1 MNVTHSLRFRIAFWS
16 VTVALSLSLG
26 MPASAQ
32 ESSSRGQAA
41 VGSLPNTQPLT
52 MTGDIASQLVDGA
65 DRFLLREI
73 ENAEKNREKFWKR
86 DYSSAEAY
94 NAALESNREVL
105 KSRIGLRDVRPQDT
119 EPRFASS
126 TSRSSL
132 VGTGT
137 GYQIHS
143 VTWRS
148 FADNTARG
156 LLLIPTSS
164 DAKTKKAKAQV
175 VAIPDCGITPEQLV
189 GLVPGVAP
197 QLQYARRLAEQGCLV
212 LVPMLVDRS
221 DRLPQLPA
229 REWIYRAGFELGRGM
244 VAYELQEVLAAID
257 WMHRDVSNSGRIG
270 VIGWGEGALL
280 SFYAAAVDPRIDAAC
295 VSGHFTS
302 RNAMWSEPIDRNIFG
317 LLERFGDAE
326 LAAMVAPRALIIE
339 ACQGPETV
347 LKGGKGAPAELR
359 TPRLETVEKEFEKA
373 KELVAGLKEKP
384 VLELAISEKG
394 QGPYGSDAALSA
406 FLRSLNVQYN
416 STNATDLPRVSAE
429 YEKTL
434 ASDHDTAL
442 KEKIYEYDRHS
453 QNLLRDSHYVRQST
467 TVAQFDYSSVDAF
480 EASAK
485 KMREY
490 FYEEVIGRFP
500 NEVMPF
506 NPRSRVFLEQEKWV
520 AHEVVLDVYPDV
532 FAYGLLLLPK
542 DLKPGEK
549 RPVVVCQHGL
559 EGRPQDVIGE
569 KSFDAYKA
577 FAARLAEMGF
587 ITFAP
592 QNLYIFT
599 DRFRSLQRKANPLKK
614 SLFSII
620 TPQHQQIVDW
630 LQTLDCVDPERI
642 GFYGLSYGGKTAM
655 RVPALVTDY
664 KLSICSADF
673 NEWVDKNASTKNPRS
688 YTNFGEYEIFE
699 FNLGGTFNY
708 AEMAALIAPRGFM
721 VERGHF
727 DGVGDD
733 WTVAYEYAKVRYL
746 YASKLKIP
754 EQTEI
759 EWFDGPHTI
768 NGIGTFNFLKRQL
781 NWHPEEIKAAPPQV
795 KKD

>member
-1 MNVTHSLRFRIAFWS
+1 MNLSHSLRFRTACCS
-16 VTVALSLSLG
+16 ATVALSLLLG
-26 MPASAQ
+26 VPSRAQ
-32 ESSSRGQAA
+32 ETASRAKVA

-86 DYSSAEAY
+86 DYSSPDAY
-94 NAALESNREVL
+94 NAALESNRELL
-105 KSRIGLRDVRPQDT
+105 KSRIGLRDTRPQNT

-126 TSRSSL
+126 PSRSSL

-137 GYQIHS
+137 GYEIHS
-143 VTWRS
+143 VTWSS

-164 DAKTKKAKAQV
+164 DGTTKKAKAQI
-175 VAIPDCGITPEQLV
+175 VAVPDCGITPEQLV

-197 QLQYARRLAEQGCLV
+197 QSQYARRLAEQGCLV
-212 LVPMLVDRS
+212 LIPMLVDRS

-229 REWIYRAGFELGRGM
+229 REWIYRAGFELGRGI
-244 VAYELQEVLAAID
+244 VAYELQEILAAVD
-257 WMHRDVSNSGRIG
+257 WMHREVSNSGRIG

-302 RNAMWSEPIDRNIFG
+302 RNSMWSEPIDRNIFG

-339 ACQGPETV
+339 ACQGPVTV

-359 TPRLETVEKEFEKA
+359 TPALEAVEKEFGKA
-373 KELVAGLKEKP
+373 KALIAELKDKPILELAVSEKGEGP
-384 VLELAISEKG
+384 YGSELAIS
-394 QGPYGSDAALSA
+394 A
-406 FLRSLNVQYN
+406 FLKSLKVETQ
-416 STNATDLPRVSAE
+416 STISSNLPRVSAA

-434 ASDHDTAL
+434 ASDHDKAM
-442 KEKIYEYDRHS
+442 KDKIYEYDRHS
-453 QNLLRDSHYVRQST
+453 QNLLRDSHYVRQAS
-467 TVAQFDYSSVDAF
+467 TVAQFDYSSVEAF

-485 KMREY
+485 KMREF
-490 FYEEVIGRFP
+490 FYEEIIGRFP

-569 KSFDAYKA
+569 KGYDAYKA

-599 DRFRSLQRKANPLKK
+599 DRFRSLQRKSNPLKK

-630 LQTLDCVDPERI
+630 LQTLDFVDPERI

-673 NEWVDKNASTKNPRS
+673 NEWVDKNASTINPRS

-781 NWHPEEIKAAPPQV
+781 NWHPEEVKAAPEKV